1 MPQGEV
7 IGHSILNN
15 GKVFSGIKYSNLI
28 FVAVI
33 SMVVVLIYVWSH
45 IQMREL
51 EYQVAEEMNVR
62 EQLLE
67 EQKKLKLECATLKSP
82 QRIEAIARNKLQM
95 SYPEREQVVLLK

>member
-1 MPQGEV
+1 MPREEV
-7 IGHSILNN
+7 IGYGIRNN
-15 GKVFSGIKYSNLI
+15 EKAFTRIKHSNLI
-28 FVAVI
+28 FFAVI
-33 SMVVVLIYVWSH
+33 SMVVILIYVWSH

-51 EYQVAEEMNVR
+51 EYRVAEEMNVR

-67 EQKKLKLECATLKSP
+67 EQRKLKLECATLKSP